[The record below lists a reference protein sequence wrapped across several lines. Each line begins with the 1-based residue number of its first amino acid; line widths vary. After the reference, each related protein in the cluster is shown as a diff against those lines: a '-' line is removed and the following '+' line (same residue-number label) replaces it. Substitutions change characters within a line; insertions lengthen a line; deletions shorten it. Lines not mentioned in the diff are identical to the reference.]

1 MPTPR
6 KTLEELAASGT
17 LGKNLSRYRNR
28 LEAHAAAAGTPIG
41 RAPSHFNSADRAI
54 WAEITKTAAPGLLQ
68 KTDRL
73 AVEALVRLV
82 GKMRGQDA
90 KTSDLNALINLLGRL
105 GLSPLDRLK
114 FDLPPVNSSTEED
127 EWADF
132 DN

>member
-17 LGKNLSRYRNR
+17 LGKNLGRYRNR
-28 LEAHAAAAGTPIG
+28 LETHVASATPIG
-41 RAPSHFNSADRAI
+41 RAPSHLNSADRAI
-54 WAEITKTAAPGLLQ
+54 WAEITRTSAPGLLQ

-82 GKMRGQDA
+82 GKMRAQDV

-114 FDLPPVNSSTEED
+114 FDLPPVNSSTEDD